1 VLLLLLLLLVLL
13 LLVLA
18 AAAAA
23 AAVLLHLSSI
33 WRLCTA
39 DCGDSGVHLP
49 RCMQTVTELAGI

>member
-1 VLLLLLLLLVLL
+1 LLLLLLLLVLL
-13 LLVLA
+13 LLVLAA